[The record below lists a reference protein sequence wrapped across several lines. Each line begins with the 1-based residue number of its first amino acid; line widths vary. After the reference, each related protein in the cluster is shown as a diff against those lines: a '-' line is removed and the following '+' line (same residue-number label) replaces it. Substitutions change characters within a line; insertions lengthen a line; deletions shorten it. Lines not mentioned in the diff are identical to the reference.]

1 MTQLNILISFQ
12 SLQGGLQVC
21 AAWPSCRLHLV
32 PVGHCQR
39 AFVCCPEGLL
49 AASDAPTAS
58 FNSASLSHLVH
69 HGFQSSLTQNHRKP
83 SIRYYT
89 LDPAMQIFAILLLV
103 TLCLCPIGQAQP
115 LPKAG
120 HQSGE
125 FSQKGESHHKQSI
138 LVVELEPSRS
148 LTHSST
154 TTVGSTKPG
163 RTRIQTHQFDRKEGF
178 YWISYSHQFVPN
190 RSTRSFWSGYCR
202 TSGMQSRR
210 EAAKDH
216 AGTLG

>member
-1 MTQLNILISFQ
+1 M
-12 SLQGGLQVC
+12 
-21 AAWPSCRLHLV
+21 P
-32 PVGHCQR
+32 PPQR
-39 AFVCCPEGLL
+39 F
-49 AASDAPTAS
+49 S

-69 HGFQSSLTQNHRKP
+69 HGFQSSLTKNHRKP
-83 SIRYYT
+83 SIRYHT
-89 LDPAMQIFAILLLV
+89 LDPAMRIFAILLLV

-115 LPKAG
+115 LPKAE

-125 FSQKGESHHKQSI
+125 SSQKGESHHKQSI

-163 RTRIQTHQFDRKEGF
+163 RTRISTHHLDGKQEIYWNTCRRQFYPIHRSRSSW
-178 YWISYSHQFVPN
+178 YTSY
-190 RSTRSFWSGYCR
+190 R

-210 EAAKDH
+210 EAAKDP
-216 AGTLG
+216 ADTLG